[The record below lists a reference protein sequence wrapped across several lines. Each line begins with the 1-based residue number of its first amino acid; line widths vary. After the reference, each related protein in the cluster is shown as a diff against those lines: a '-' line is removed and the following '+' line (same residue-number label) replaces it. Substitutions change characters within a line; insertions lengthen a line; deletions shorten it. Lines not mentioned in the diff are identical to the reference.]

1 MILSREKLNRIVTD
15 SFGIKAS
22 EMVLITGPAKWM
34 YAVAVECEKVGALPL
49 LCLDSPQIY
58 GEKVSQTKFRSVTND
73 QLLAITEEI
82 DAWIEIS
89 LPFPR
94 KSRTKQTRKKPEV
107 GVVMPDWVARIMERG
122 VRQCSLT
129 VPEGPL
135 RIRDAVMK
143 ALEADVE
150 YMVTLGK
157 KLQESL
163 GSAKN
168 VHITTELGT
177 DLHLALAGT
186 GVAVDCGR
194 WDPKLNVDN
203 IVYVPGG
210 VVTVPDETSA
220 NGLVVVPVAYLKRA
234 HSGWIRGLQLQ
245 FHEGKVNLE
254 TVRAKS
260 GLCIF
265 NRILKET
272 TGDKNVI
279 AEFAIGVN
287 PNVQN
292 LIGSMTVDEMMGR
305 SVRIAIG
312 DNYGWMNGKNKSD
325 LHWDFILPEATV
337 ELEGKTILERG
348 EFQLS

>member
-1 MILSREKLNRIVTD
+1 MILSRKKLNRIVTD

-22 EMVLITGPAKWM
+22 EMVLITGPARWM
-34 YAVAVECEKVGALPL
+34 RAVAVECKEVGALPIL
-49 LCLDSPQIY
+49 YQTSLQSDRV
-58 GEKVSQTKFRSVTND
+58 KVPQTKFRSIIDN
-73 QLLAITEEI
+73 QLPAITEEI
-82 DAWIEIS
+82 DAWIEIC

-94 KSRTKQTRKKPEV
+94 ISKPEA
-107 GVVMPDWVARIMERG
+107 GVVMPDWIARIVERG

-143 ALEADVE
+143 ALEADVDS
-150 YMVTLGK
+150 MVVLGRK
-157 KLQESL
+157 FRELL
-163 GSAKN
+163 ASARN
-168 VHITTELGT
+168 VHITTGLGT
-177 DLHLALAGT
+177 DLYLLLAGT

-194 WDPKLNVDN
+194 WDPKLQVDN
-203 IVYVPGG
+203 IVYVPGGG

-220 NGLVVVPVAYLKRA
+220 NGLVVVPVAYLRRA

-245 FHEGKVNLE
+245 FHEGRVNLA

-260 GLCIF
+260 GLRIF
-265 NRILKET
+265 NRILEET

-292 LIGSMTVDEMMGR
+292 LIGSMTVDEMMGG

-337 ELEGKTILERG
+337 ELEGKTILKRG
-348 EFQLS
+348 EFQLGR

>member
-1 MILSREKLNRIVTD
+1 
-15 SFGIKAS
+15 
-22 EMVLITGPAKWM
+22 
-34 YAVAVECEKVGALPL
+34 
-49 LCLDSPQIY
+49 
-58 GEKVSQTKFRSVTND
+58 
-73 QLLAITEEI
+73 
-82 DAWIEIS
+82 
-89 LPFPR
+89 
-94 KSRTKQTRKKPEV
+94 
-107 GVVMPDWVARIMERG
+107 ME
-122 VRQCSLT
+122 
-129 VPEGPL
+129 
-135 RIRDAVMK
+135 

-163 GSAKN
+163 GSARD

-203 IVYVPGG
+203 IVYMPGGG
-210 VVTVPDETSA
+210 VVTVPNETSA
-220 NGLVVVPVAYLKRA
+220 NGLVVVPVAYLRRA

-245 FHEGKVNLE
+245 FHGGKVDLE

-260 GLCIF
+260 GLRIF
-265 NRILKET
+265 NRIMEET
-272 TGDKNVI
+272 TGDKDVI

-292 LIGSMTVDEMMGR
+292 LIGSMTVDEMMGG

-312 DNYGWMNGKNKSD
+312 DNYWWMNGKNKSD

-337 ELEGKTILERG
+337 ELEGKTILKRG
-348 EFQLS
+348 EFQFGR